1 LDSTHLSTGET
12 EIQIYEGIT
21 AKYNGTIVRLA
32 VDFPSIL
39 QIVIEISKEF
49 VIEIASGLIAAWLY
63 EKLKGKDV
71 KKYELIGVR

>member
-1 LDSTHLSTGET
+1 
-12 EIQIYEGIT
+12 
-21 AKYNGTIVRLA
+21 
-32 VDFPSIL
+32 
-39 QIVIEISKEF
+39 VIEISKEF